1 LFGFS
6 DEDLLGKSAA
16 ALLGE
21 TQFKELTQSLKA
33 EKTFARIVEVMVFGT
48 RRVINLTVFPI
59 HGENG
64 KVVCY
69 VSLNQDVTD
78 AFAFQEALQK
88 SHNELEARVAARTSQ
103 LSQRNSRLMT
113 AQDRQVLVYCESF
126 MRRFASVFWLW
137 LELYPA

>member
-1 LFGFS
+1 
-6 DEDLLGKSAA
+6 
-16 ALLGE
+16 
-21 TQFKELTQSLKA
+21 
-33 EKTFARIVEVMVFGT
+33 MVNGT

-64 KVVCY
+64 KVVCS

-103 LSQRNSRLMT
+103 LSQRSSRLMT
-113 AQDRQVLVYCESF
+113 AQDRQARCIARELHETIRVSILVMARALS
-126 MRRFASVFWLW
+126 SVS
-137 LELYPA
+137 AAG